1 MRVNIEDRWL
11 RKSAT
16 AAARRALASAR
27 DPMRARV
34 PEAMRTTEF
43 GKGMRW
49 RVTWY
54 ADRERRRRSFA
65 SRKDAEAF
73 AASLED
79 DIRSGRYVD
88 PRDMERTIGSAGEAG
103 FALLV
108 PVVKPATW
116 NRYRRDWDT
125 HVAPYWGDRPLSA
138 LTPSALGS
146 WIASLADGSARSCHG
161 VMLSTSSIRG
171 IHRALSVAVD
181 HAMSNGWLQSDP
193 LKAVKWPRKG
203 QSKRV
208 YLTVAQVGRL
218 ADAAGVHGIDILLLA
233 YTGIRIGEALALRVA
248 DVDLRRR
255 RITVARTKTVGR
267 EGNAETVGPTK
278 NGQVRR
284 VPIPPMLE
292 DGLRELTAGRDG
304 GEPLLVSPRGNMWGE
319 SNWRNRVWRPAVR
332 AAGLDRVEGL
342 TVHSLR
348 HTYASMA
355 IAGGADVK
363 TLQKA
368 MGHSSASIT
377 LDVYADL
384 WPDRLD
390 DVADAIGRVVSR
402 GDSGAMTARGVEGS
416 GGRTAE

>member
-1 MRVNIEDRWL
+1 
-11 RKSAT
+11 
-16 AAARRALASAR
+16 
-27 DPMRARV
+27 
-34 PEAMRTTEF
+34 
-43 GKGMRW
+43 
-49 RVTWY
+49 
-54 ADRERRRRSFA
+54 
-65 SRKDAEAF
+65 
-73 AASLED
+73 
-79 DIRSGRYVD
+79 
-88 PRDMERTIGSAGEAG
+88 
-103 FALLV
+103 
-108 PVVKPATW
+108 
-116 NRYRRDWDT
+116 
-125 HVAPYWGDRPLSA
+125 
-138 LTPSALGS
+138 
-146 WIASLADGSARSCHG
+146 
-161 VMLSTSSIRG
+161 
-171 IHRALSVAVD
+171 
-181 HAMSNGWLQSDP
+181 
-193 LKAVKWPRKG
+193 
-203 QSKRV
+203 
-208 YLTVAQVGRL
+208 
-218 ADAAGVHGIDILLLA
+218 
-233 YTGIRIGEALALRVA
+233 
-248 DVDLRRR
+248 
-255 RITVARTKTVGR
+255 VARTKTVGR

-292 DGLRELTAGRDG
+292 DGLRELTTGRDG

-348 HTYASMA
+348 HTYASVA

>member
-1 MRVNIEDRWL
+1 
-11 RKSAT
+11 
-16 AAARRALASAR
+16 
-27 DPMRARV
+27 
-34 PEAMRTTEF
+34 
-43 GKGMRW
+43 
-49 RVTWY
+49 
-54 ADRERRRRSFA
+54 
-65 SRKDAEAF
+65 
-73 AASLED
+73 
-79 DIRSGRYVD
+79 
-88 PRDMERTIGSAGEAG
+88 
-103 FALLV
+103 
-108 PVVKPATW
+108 
-116 NRYRRDWDT
+116 
-125 HVAPYWGDRPLSA
+125 
-138 LTPSALGS
+138 
-146 WIASLADGSARSCHG
+146 
-161 VMLSTSSIRG
+161 MLSTSSIRG

-233 YTGIRIGEALALRVA
+233 YTGMRIGEALALRVA